1 MEQKAEAT
9 RLVSDDRVSYLVTP
23 DAWGTREDA
32 TLVREGSLASVA
44 TWTGDGHSRGVVTLG
59 LRKGPFYYQEN
70 ILPTDARLL
79 AQALLMAAD
88 DAEKAIEAAY
98 AKQMAED
105 DEVPA

>member
-59 LRKGPFYYQEN
+59 MRKGPFYYQEN

-79 AQALLMAAD
+79 GQALLMAAE